1 MISRIHSILFPG
13 PEEPTWKLMIVG
25 ALCWVLSYP
34 PFNLSFLA
42 PGLLLPV
49 FAILTGHKS
58 HLRKTGEFYLYLLL
72 AHSLTLYWICF
83 STFAGGVLAILVNP
97 VFMLFPVLIWLLTHQ
112 WVSRRYQL
120 FYLGCLWIG
129 FEYLLSL
136 WELAFPWMLLG
147 HSQFL
152 FSWVLEW
159 ASAGGVWL
167 VSFFVFLSSWWL
179 WESGQSHQKT
189 GNWSRSYLMT
199 GLAGFLFIMAGGWL
213 LSLQPVQEDGS
224 VRAAV
229 IQPNVDPWAKWDGDN
244 EYQNLV
250 QLTGMTR
257 KAAETDS
264 LIQLAIWPETAV
276 SFYLL
281 ADRGRFALDDIRLL
295 SAQTGIQV
303 ATGYPHV
310 TYFDDSTLAPPS
322 ARYSRIQNRYY
333 LHYNAATLIDSG
345 RSQIPY
351 GKMMLVPFAE
361 RVPWVDSVPFMKD
374 LRFNLAGLGG
384 WGKGQDTVVFAL
396 SGQDSIRFPLAIC
409 YESAFPHLIREF
421 TLRGATVLAVITND
435 GWWGHTSG
443 YSQHFEFSRLR
454 AIENRRWV
462 IRSANNG
469 ISGFID
475 PHGKVI
481 RKSEFWT
488 DDILIETAGL
498 SSGQS
503 LFMQWGHWVPVTL
516 LILGFLLIPIALFSR
531 LFVKATIRD

>member
-1 MISRIHSILFPG
+1 MITPIRSILFPG
-13 PEEPTWKLMIVG
+13 PDEPTWKAMIAG
-25 ALCWVLSYP
+25 ALCWVLSFP

-49 FAILTGHKS
+49 FAILTSPRSGLK
-58 HLRKTGEFYLYLLL
+58 KTGEVYVYLLI

-83 STFAGGVLAILVNP
+83 STLAGGILAILVNP
-97 VFMLFPVLIWLLTHQ
+97 IFLLFPVILWLMTRSLVNNRIH
-112 WVSRRYQL
+112 L
-120 FYLGCLWIG
+120 LYLGALWIG

-152 FSWVLEW
+152 FSWILEW
-159 ASAGGVWL
+159 GSVGGVWL
-167 VSFFVFLSSWWL
+167 ISLFVFLSSCWL
-179 WESGQSHQKT
+179 WELNNSQRQT
-189 GNWSRSYLMT
+189 GTWPKGLLYA
-199 GLAGFLFIMAGGWL
+199 GLAGFLFVLTGGWF
-213 LSLQPVQEDGS
+213 LSQQAIPETGFVKT
-224 VRAAV
+224 AI

-257 KAAETDS
+257 QAHQTDS
-264 LIQLAIWPETAV
+264 SIQLAVWPETSV

-281 ADRGRFALDDIRLL
+281 ADRGRWALDDIRQL
-295 SAQTGIQV
+295 SKETGVQV

-310 TYFDDSTLAPPS
+310 TYFDDSTKAPPS
-322 ARYSRIQNRYY
+322 ARYSRSQERYY

-345 RSQIPY
+345 NTQIPY

-384 WGKGQDTVVFAL
+384 WGKGQDTVIFSL
-396 SGQDSIRFPLAIC
+396 YGNDSIRFPLAVC

-443 YSQHFEFSRLR
+443 YAQHFEFSRLR

-469 ISGFID
+469 ISAFIN
-475 PHGKVI
+475 PHGQVI
-481 RKSEFWT
+481 RQSEFWT
-488 DDILIETAGL
+488 EDILIDRAGL
-498 SSGQS
+498 VTTRS
-503 LFMQWGHWVPVTL
+503 LFGQWGHWVPVSL
-516 LILGFLLIPIALFSR
+516 LIIGFLLIPGSVFSR
-531 LFVKATIRD
+531 LFIKATIRD

>member
-1 MISRIHSILFPG
+1 MITTIRSILFPG
-13 PEEPTWKLMIVG
+13 PEGPTWKVMIAG
-25 ALCWVLSYP
+25 ALCWVLSFP

-42 PGLLLPV
+42 PGLMFPV
-49 FAILTGHKS
+49 FAILTSTRSNWK
-58 HLRKTGEFYLYLLL
+58 KAGEMYVYLLL

-83 STFAGGVLAILVNP
+83 STLAGGVLAILVNP
-97 VFMLFPVLIWLLTHQ
+97 VFMMIPVSFWLLTRSFVTH
-112 WVSRRYQL
+112 RLQL
-120 FYLGCLWIG
+120 AYLGTLWIG

-152 FSWVLEW
+152 FAWILQW
-159 ASAGGVWL
+159 ASVGGVWL
-167 VSFFVFLSSWWL
+167 ISLVVFLAAWWV
-179 WESGQSHQKT
+179 WELNITHQRT
-189 GNWSRSYLMT
+189 GTWSKSLLY
-199 GLAGFLFIMAGGWL
+199 AGVAGILFILAGGWL
-213 LSLQPVQEDGS
+213 LSGQTIPETGT

-250 QLTGMTR
+250 QLTRMTR
-257 KAAETDS
+257 SAVLIDS
-264 LIQLAIWPETAV
+264 SIQLAIWPETSV

-281 ADRGRFALDDIRLL
+281 ADRGRWALDDIRLL
-295 SAQTGIQV
+295 SKETGIQV

-310 TYFDDSTLAPPS
+310 TYFDDSTKAPAS
-322 ARYSRIQNRYY
+322 ARFSRGQGRYY

-345 RSQIPY
+345 QNQIPY

-384 WGKGQDTVVFAL
+384 WGKGQDTVVFSL
-396 SGQDSIRFPLAIC
+396 SGSDSVRFPLAIC

-469 ISGFID
+469 ISGFIN

-481 RKSEFWT
+481 RQSEFWT
-488 DDILIETAGL
+488 EDILIEKAGL
-498 SSGQS
+498 VETRS
-503 LFMQWGHWVPVTL
+503 LFVRWGHWVPVSL
-516 LILGFLLIPIALFSR
+516 LIIGFLLIPIGVFSR